1 MKRDLWELYG
11 NRKETK
17 PDIIQEEHVLGLPV
31 PVQKH
36 LRYAGIMGKG
46 RVSTVRLRQR
56 GRIRLKREQRWMPFT
71 AEQYYTT
78 DPPAFIWNGRVK
90 LGPLTIAT
98 ATDKYYQGKGNM
110 LIKLFSL
117 FKVVDATGP
126 EMNQGTLLRYLN
138 EAMWFPSAYLQDYIQ
153 WEALNNSSAKAT
165 MSHQGVTASAILYFG
180 KQGEI
185 TNFVAERYM
194 TADDGYR
201 LETWS
206 TPITEYGEIRGVRIP
221 IKGSGVWS
229 LSDGDFEYI
238 QVEITDIEY
247 NNPLAY

>member
-1 MKRDLWELYG
+1 MKGDLWELYR
-11 NRKETK
+11 NRKENK
-17 PDIIQEEHVLGLPV
+17 PDIVQEEHILGLPA

-36 LRYAGIMGKG
+36 LRYAGIVGKG
-46 RVSTVRLRQR
+46 MVSTVRLRQR
-56 GRIRLKREQRWMPFT
+56 GHIRLKREQRWMPFT
-71 AEQYYTT
+71 AEQHYTT
-78 DPPAFIWNGRVK
+78 DPPAFIWIGRLK

-98 ATDKYYQGKGNM
+98 ARDKYNQGKGNM
-110 LIKLFSL
+110 LVKLFSL
-117 FKVVDATGP
+117 FKVVDASGP

-138 EAMWFPSAYLQDYIQ
+138 EAMWFPSAYLEDYIQ
-153 WEALNNSSAKAT
+153 WEALSNSSAKAT
-165 MSHQGVTASAILYFG
+165 MRHRGVTASAILFFG

-185 TNFVAERYM
+185 TNFVADRYM
-194 TADDGYR
+194 TSDDEYR

-206 TPITEYGEIRGVRIP
+206 TPISEYGEIRGVRIP

-238 QVEITDIEY
+238 RVEITDIEY

>member
-1 MKRDLWELYG
+1 MLYG

-17 PDIIQEEHVLGLPV
+17 PYVVQEEHVLGLPE

-36 LRYAGIMGKG
+36 LKYAGIVGKR
-46 RVSTVRLRQR
+46 RVNTVRLKQR
-56 GRIRLKREQRWMPFT
+56 GHIRLKREQRWMPFT

-78 DPPAFIWNGRVK
+78 NPPAFIWNSKVK
-90 LGPLTIAT
+90 FGPLTIAT
-98 ATDKYYQGKGNM
+98 ARDKYYQGNGNM

-126 EMNQGTLLRYLN
+126 ELNQGTLLRYLN
-138 EAMWFPSAYLQDYIQ
+138 EAMWFPSAYLEDYIQ

-165 MSHQGVTASAILYFG
+165 MSYLGVTASAILYFG
-180 KQGEI
+180 EQGEI

-194 TADDGYR
+194 TDADKYR

-206 TPITEYGEIRGVRIP
+206 TPITEYGEIKGVRIP

-238 QVEITDIEY
+238 QVEIIDVEY